1 MAYKEADY
9 QDLRGVPKKTSTS
22 NPASRKPK
30 YGYLY
35 TYHTEDRAGGSC
47 QKSNCEEDNV
57 SYEFY
62 HHNGTGWGVLPN
74 GEKFERNLN
83 CSNRYTLG
91 GDISVGNG
99 ISLSSYAGAHSTTGA
114 QLSAHYREGSGSQTR
129 LASKPARKT
138 MKMSCD
144 SSATNVIPGDYGMVV
159 AGTYGMAA
167 QELNMRSIGNCNL
180 GAVEGSLSLIADKGM
195 SCGSKGGTCQL
206 GGQGFTA
213 VAEKTMSLESG
224 GQLSV
229 YTKGA
234 DIIISGGGGRVM
246 INSSSAP
253 PKTSDQVTQ
262 ETNVAGSQA
271 VKSPTV
277 FSA

>member
-1 MAYKEADY
+1 MAYKEAQY
-9 QDLRGVPKKTSTS
+9 EDLRGVPKKISTS
-22 NPASRKPK
+22 NPAPRKPK

-35 TYHTEDRAGGSC
+35 THHTEDRTGGSC
-47 QKSNCEEDNV
+47 QMSCHEEDNV
-57 SYEFY
+57 SYQFY
-62 HHNGTGWGVLPN
+62 HLNGTGWGVLPN

-83 CSNRYTLG
+83 CSNKYTLG

-99 ISLSSYAGAHSTTGA
+99 IGLGAYGGAHTMAAAENS
-114 QLSAHYREGSGSQTR
+114 SHYGKGRGVQSIP
-129 LASKPARKT
+129 ASKPERKT
-138 MKMSCD
+138 IKSSCD
-144 SSATNVIPGDYGMVV
+144 SSATNVIPGDYGMVI
-159 AGTYGMAA
+159 AGTLGMAA

-213 VAEKTMSLESG
+213 VAEKTMSLEAG

-234 DIIISGGGGRVM
+234 DIVISGGGGRVM
-246 INSSSAP
+246 INSPGAP
-253 PKTSDQVTQ
+253 PKTIDDVTK

-271 VKSPTV
+271 VPSPKV
-277 FSA
+277 IGA